1 MYTES
6 ASNNAGARI
15 LIVEDEAVIAM
26 DMAEHLRDFGF
37 DVVGTA
43 ATGERAQQLAAQTHP
58 DLIMMDIVIKGP
70 IDGIETARLIR
81 EHNDV
86 SVVFLT
92 AYGDKSTLDRA
103 KLASPSGYLLKPFRP
118 NDLRTTIEV
127 GLHQHALSARLRES
141 ERWLNKTLQ
150 CIGDGIVAT
159 DPSGQVRFMNRVA
172 EQLIGLKS
180 AEALGREAHEVVCLI
195 DEHSHSPLP
204 DLIAQAM
211 QGDANTPLVGGLLQ
225 PRDGKPARCVDA
237 GAAPIR
243 DDDGRLLGGVLVLR
257 DVTQR
262 RLDERELLMHREHL
276 EQLVRERTAD
286 LEAAKLEA
294 ERASEAKSAFLSSM
308 SHELRTPMNAVLGF
322 SQLLEMERLDA
333 RQAGYVR
340 HIHRSGD
347 HLLRLID
354 DLLDLSTIN
363 AGRLTVALRPVN
375 VAAVIAQADPL
386 LQPLVAQRG
395 VTIDIDPGV
404 NVSVMADPMRLTQ
417 VLVNLLSNAVKYNR
431 QGGQVSVNCMPVGLQ
446 RVRISITDTGHGIAP
461 DKQPMLF
468 RAFER
473 LGAENTGVGGVGIG
487 LAFAKRLTELMNG
500 ELGFQSEFGVGS
512 TFWIELPLAAG

>member
-6 ASNNAGARI
+6 ASNNKGARI

-26 DMAEHLRDFGF
+26 DMADHLRDFGF

-81 EHNDV
+81 ERNDV
-86 SVVFLT
+86 SVIFLT
-92 AYGDKSTLDRA
+92 AYGDQQTLERA

-127 GLHQHALSARLRES
+127 GLHQHALSARVRES
-141 ERWLNKTLQ
+141 ERWLSKTLQ

-159 DPSGQVRFMNRVA
+159 DSNGRVRFMNRVA
-172 EQLIGLKS
+172 EKLIGVDC
-180 AEALGREAHEVVCLI
+180 AETLGRQAHEVFRLI
-195 DEHSHSPLP
+195 DENSHAPLP

-211 QGDANTPLVGGLLQ
+211 QGDANTPLVSGLLQ
-225 PRDGKPARCVDA
+225 PGGGKPALHVDA

-243 DDDGRLLGGVLVLR
+243 ADDGRLLGGALVFR

-262 RLDERELLMHREHL
+262 RLDEHELRMHREHL

-294 ERASEAKSAFLSSM
+294 ERASEAKSTFLSSM

-322 SQLLEMERLDA
+322 SQLLEMEPLDA

-340 HIHRSGD
+340 HIHRSGN

-363 AGRLTVALRPVN
+363 AGRLTVVLRPVN
-375 VAAVIAQADPL
+375 VAAAIAQADPW
-386 LQPLVAQRG
+386 LQPLVAQRS
-395 VTIDIDPGV
+395 VTIDVEPGV
-404 NVSVMADPMRLTQ
+404 NVNVMADPTRLTQ

-431 QGGQVSVNCMPVGLQ
+431 QGGLVSVKCLPIGTQ
-446 RVRISITDTGHGIAP
+446 RVRISIIDTGDGISP
-461 DKQPMLF
+461 EKQPMLF

-473 LGAENTGVGGVGIG
+473 LGAEKTGVAGVGIG
-487 LAFAKRLTELMNG
+487 LAFAKRLMELMNG
-500 ELGFQSEFGVGS
+500 ELGFQSERGVGS